1 MCQLFAGQDP
11 GNYEKVTRSIRLGGH
26 STSIYLEAIFW
37 RKLDELAEIQGLTT
51 PRLISMLHDEVL
63 ERYGKISNFASM
75 LRSSCLIFLQND
87 ELVRNQGKFADVA

>member
-1 MCQLFAGQDP
+1 
-11 GNYEKVTRSIRLGGH
+11 
-26 STSIYLEAIFW
+26 
-37 RKLDELAEIQGLTT
+37 LDELAEIQGLTT

-63 ERYGKISNFASM
+63 ERYGEISNFASM